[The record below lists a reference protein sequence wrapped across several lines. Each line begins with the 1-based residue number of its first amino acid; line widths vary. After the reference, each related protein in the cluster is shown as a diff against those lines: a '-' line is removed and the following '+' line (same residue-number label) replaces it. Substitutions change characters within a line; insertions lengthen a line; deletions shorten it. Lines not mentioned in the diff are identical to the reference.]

1 MSSDYANVQNVV
13 PGTTISPYH
22 GTGFGGHTKEFA
34 AATMSDEGHEALIA
48 SCKVLAMTA
57 IDIFTDPKLLKKIKK
72 EFAEV
77 EKFSYPQP
85 TGEVETYPPE

>member
-13 PGTTISPYH
+13 PGITLRVYH
-22 GTGFGGHTKEFA
+22 GTGFGGHTNEFA
-34 AATMSDEGHEALIA
+34 EATMSEEGHDALIA

-57 IDIFTDPKLLKKIKK
+57 IDVFTDPKLLEKIKK
-72 EFAEV
+72 DFAEV

-85 TGEVETYPPE
+85 TGKVETYPTE